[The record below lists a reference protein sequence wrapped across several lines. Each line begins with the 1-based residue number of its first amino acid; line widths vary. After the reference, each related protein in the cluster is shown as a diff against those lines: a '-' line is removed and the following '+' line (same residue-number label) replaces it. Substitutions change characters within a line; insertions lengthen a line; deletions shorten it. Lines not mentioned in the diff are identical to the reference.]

1 MRMRSTPRRTWA
13 AVILALALAPAG
25 RALAPA
31 RRITQYIH
39 RVWTQEDGLP
49 QDTVRAIAQTPDG
62 YLWAGTEEGLASFDG
77 YDFTTFNRRGGVLP
91 NDSVTALAVG
101 RDGTLWAAT
110 PGGLVSYTDGTW
122 RTLARAAGFA

>member
-13 AVILALALAPAG
+13 VVALALALAPAG
-25 RALAPA
+25 RALDPA

-62 YLWAGTEEGLASFDG
+62 YLWIGTEEGLASFDG
-77 YDFTTFNRRGGVLP
+77 YDFTAFNRRGGILP
-91 NDSVTALAVG
+91 NEKRAPVRLG
-101 RDGTLWAAT
+101 RG
-110 PGGLVSYTDGTW
+110 
-122 RTLARAAGFA
+122 RTLLAP